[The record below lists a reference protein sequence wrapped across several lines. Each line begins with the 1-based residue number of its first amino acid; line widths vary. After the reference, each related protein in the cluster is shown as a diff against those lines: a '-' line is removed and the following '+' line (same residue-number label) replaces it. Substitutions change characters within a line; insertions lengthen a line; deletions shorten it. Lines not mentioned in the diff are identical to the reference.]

1 MANNPFEDPHSLDA
15 NPFADPAVQQGL
27 YSSAHEFPDDVSTK
41 AASTYTLPEPGVPQQ
56 QGGDVQ
62 QRLDDLARREQELAA
77 RESALHQKQEHI
89 RKQSVSPT
97 PVHAAG
103 ACALRRP
110 SSSGETRSP
119 SSQAKLT
126 PHPAPISGRNNWP
139 PGPWPLIF
147 HDIEQEI
154 PEQHRATVLTL
165 YRVWMFLILTL
176 IVNLV
181 AAILLLVSG
190 DRPVYN
196 AYAKEYSFFYYLYF
210 CFAAFHIAFC
220 CYMFIG
226 IPSSGSGGL
235 INLISRFASGSI
247 VAGVF
252 CVLATVG
259 WALEGLASLWMYKNV
274 WAHSH
279 GEQGHTLGQAKQ
291 EIQMYGIKAY
301 VFGGKSSNLPAN
313 SSQA

>member
-15 NPFADPAVQQGL
+15 NPFADSAVQQGL
-27 YSSAHEFPDDVSTK
+27 YSSAHEYPDDVSTK

-89 RKQSVSPT
+89 RK
-97 PVHAAG
+97 H
-103 ACALRRP
+103 
-110 SSSGETRSP
+110 
-119 SSQAKLT
+119 
-126 PHPAPISGRNNWP
+126 GRNNWP

-190 DRPVYN
+190 ASNGGADLGAAIMYVPTAPSTTPMPRNTPSSTTTSGLTVSFPVRPD
-196 AYAKEYSFFYYLYF
+196 LYF

-291 EIQMYGIKAY
+291 EIQMYGIKA
-301 VFGGKSSNLPAN
+301 
-313 SSQA
+313 